1 MCGGLLKCG
10 KMFPKILRK
19 VPIFSFEA
27 IGSSSSGFS
36 AAVFLG
42 EIFLNSLDEAD
53 WKLPTSRLGS
63 HNTIC

>member
-1 MCGGLLKCG
+1 MLKFADMW
-10 KMFPKILRK
+10 KMFAKTSRK

-36 AAVFLG
+36 TAVLLG
-42 EIFLNSLDEAD
+42 EIFLNSLDEAN

-63 HNTIC
+63 NNAIC